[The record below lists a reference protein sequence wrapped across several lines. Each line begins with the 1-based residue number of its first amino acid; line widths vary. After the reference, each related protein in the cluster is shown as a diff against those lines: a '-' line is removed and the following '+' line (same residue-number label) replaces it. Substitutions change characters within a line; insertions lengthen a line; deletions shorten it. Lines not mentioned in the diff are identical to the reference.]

1 MSRFCTSSAVKSRI
15 ENWDDMLNVFQEY
28 IETEGLA
35 TILHKVIII
44 QRYGSKPWLTGAWTC
59 PVPPSQCVAGGGQA
73 GHVKDTE
80 HAPSWLRGQTPF
92 AETHMLMIHE
102 QYSDQLPDERVHG
115 T

>member
-1 MSRFCTSSAVKSRI
+1 MSRFCTSSAVKSPI

-35 TILHKVIII
+35 TILHKVTKTII
-44 QRYGSKPWLTGAWTC
+44 QRYGSKQWLTVTTGAWTC

-80 HAPSWLRGQTPF
+80 HAPSWL
-92 AETHMLMIHE
+92 
-102 QYSDQLPDERVHG
+102 
-115 T
+115 